1 MDIAARWWSKAEQVA
16 LAGQSPESDTPES
29 STQAGPAA
37 SGTDATADADSARC
51 ELCFHACLVPAGK
64 AGYCRVRAYDGQT
77 LLSPYLGKFCSM
89 AVDPIEKK
97 PLHHWRP
104 GTFIYS
110 LGSLGCNMRCPFC
123 QNHSIAQPDFAV
135 PNRLP
140 RLAEIPPHALV
151 AKVRELGLHSV
162 AYTYNEPAL
171 QAEYIIKTAPLLK
184 EAGIATVLVSNGMYS
199 KTLLRD
205 LAPRVDA
212 ANIDLK
218 CFNAK
223 TYAGMGGSLETVMA
237 SIPSLLQAGTHVEL
251 TNLVV
256 PGLTD
261 SPEEFAAMAD
271 WIASISPDIPL
282 HISRYFPANNYR
294 QPPTPLPLLQSL
306 AAIAKAKLR
315 HVRVGNV

>member
-1 MDIAARWWSKAEQVA
+1 MDIAARWWSKAA
-16 LAGQSPESDTPES
+16 RDAPARQSPEPDAPES
-29 STQAGPAA
+29 STLAGPT
-37 SGTDATADADSARC
+37 SGTDAAAAADAARC
-51 ELCFHACLVPAGK
+51 ELCFHACLIPAGK
-64 AGYCRVRAYDGQT
+64 AGYCRVRTYDGQT
-77 LLSPYLGKFCSM
+77 LRSPYLGKFCSM

-123 QNHSIAQPDFAV
+123 QNHSIAQPDFAA

-140 RLAEIPPHALV
+140 RLAEIPPQALV
-151 AKVRELGLHSV
+151 AKVRELGLDSV
-162 AYTYNEPAL
+162 AYTYNEPTL
-171 QAEYIIKTAPLLK
+171 QAEYIIEAAPLLK

-199 KTLLRD
+199 EALLRD
-205 LAPRVDA
+205 LAPWVDA

-223 TYAGMGGSLETVMA
+223 IYAGMGGSLETAMA
-237 SIPSLLQAGTHVEL
+237 AVPFLLQAGTHVEL

-261 SPEEFAAMAD
+261 SPEEFTAMAD

-282 HISRYFPANNYR
+282 HISRYFPANKYR
-294 QPPTPLPLLQSL
+294 HPPTPLPLLQNF

>member
-1 MDIAARWWSKAEQVA
+1 MDIAARWWSKAAQDAPV
-16 LAGQSPESDTPES
+16 GQSPEPDAPES
-29 STQAGPAA
+29 SAQAGPPAF
-37 SGTDATADADSARC
+37 GTDATAAADAARC
-51 ELCFHACLVPAGK
+51 GLCFHACLIPAGK
-64 AGYCRVRAYDGQT
+64 AGYCRVRTYDGQT
-77 LLSPYLGKFCSM
+77 LLSSYLGKFCSA

-123 QNHSIAQPDFAV
+123 QNHSIAQPDFSV

-140 RLAEIPPHALV
+140 RLAEIPPQALA
-151 AKVRELGLHSV
+151 AKVQELGLDSV

-171 QAEYIIKTAPLLK
+171 QAEYIIEAAPLLK

-199 KTLLRD
+199 EALLRD
-205 LAPRVDA
+205 LAPWVDA

-223 TYAGMGGSLETVMA
+223 TYAAMGGSLETVMA
-237 SIPSLLQAGTHVEL
+237 AIPSLIQAGTHVEL
-251 TNLVV
+251 TSLVV

-271 WIASISPDIPL
+271 WIASVSPDIPL
-282 HISRYFPANNYR
+282 HISRYFPANKYR
-294 QPPTPLPLLQSL
+294 QPPTPLPLLQHF
-306 AAIAKAKLR
+306 AAIAKARLR